1 MVFLARI
8 VSLAMPKLGSH
19 LSEWVTSGLFKTFE
33 DSATYAVLALQICSP
48 VLEKCQ
54 AAKKKVETTTS
65 QIFDITF
72 NFINNISCL
81 HVFYVI

>member
-33 DSATYAVLALQICSP
+33 VSATYAVLALQICPS

-54 AAKKKVETTTS
+54 CAKRKGR
-65 QIFDITF
+65 DD
-72 NFINNISCL
+72 NFPDL
-81 HVFYVI
+81 